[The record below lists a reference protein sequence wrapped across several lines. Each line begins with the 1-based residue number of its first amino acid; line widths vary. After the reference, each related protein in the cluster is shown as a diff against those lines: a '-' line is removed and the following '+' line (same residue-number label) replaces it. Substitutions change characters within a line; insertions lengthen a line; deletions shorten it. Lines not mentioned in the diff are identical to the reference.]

1 MENFKRDQDDIECK
15 IAEQRLGGRGQPA
28 IGNSSRKGK
37 LIGPKRPFNSG
48 DVWEI
53 RQFLKLKK
61 RTRDLALFDLGIDAK
76 LRACDLLDL
85 RVSDVASAGQV
96 FD

>member
-1 MENFKRDQDDIECK
+1 MENTHVNPGSCGHNSAVQKRGEGVQTTKCRN
-15 IAEQRLGGRGQPA
+15 A
-28 IGNSSRKGK
+28 RKGK
-37 LIGPKRPFNSG
+37 LVGPKRPFKSG

-85 RVSDVASAGQV
+85 RVSNVATA
-96 FD
+96 